1 LETRTLVLVVI
12 LIIFAVVGSV
22 AGGIYLYIGH
32 VQKLEAQME
41 QERLEQQR
49 LLEEQLAR
57 EEQER
62 LEEEER
68 LKWTLRENPG
78 IGNEVLGWR
87 VIRDDLFADWRRVRN
102 FEKLAQLLE
111 VVNDYAFAYNRAA
124 NREIR
129 FTLRRTNIE
138 TGLRT
143 ESAAVILRL
152 GDTVRVAGMR
162 DFLAYSYYWEF
173 GNLYESF
180 DNPALQSAESTAD
193 IPIHLNRMGASQLLS
208 VINAWGIEPIE
219 ITMNEILDF
228 TIETSTRH
236 GSTLRL
242 LLDSEKLTSC
252 VRVTHEP
259 ITLGAPNLTLH
270 VGNVLGDVRVEV
282 VFDRNNVIT
291 DYSISFEQGDT
302 AFRSAIDKI
311 TIHNNW
317 GARNGPT
324 LAGWIRDNAFRLT
337 DAIIPTVE
345 YDPDFVDWR
354 MTGLH

>member
-1 LETRTLVLVVI
+1 VI
-12 LIIFAVVGSV
+12 LIILAAGASIG
-22 AGGIYLYIGH
+22 GGIYLFIEH
-32 VQKLEAQME
+32 QKKIEAEME
-41 QERLEQQR
+41 AERLLQLQEY
-49 LLEEQLAR
+49 EAQLAR

-62 LEEEER
+62 LAEEER
-68 LKWTLRENPG
+68 LKWVLRENPG

-87 VIRDDLFADWRRVRN
+87 VIREDLFADWRRVRN
-102 FEKLAQLLE
+102 FEKLHSLLE
-111 VVNDYAFAYNRAA
+111 VVNEYAFAYHRAP
-124 NREIR
+124 NKEIQ
-129 FTLRRTNIE
+129 FALRRTN
-138 TGLRT
+138 TASGLRT
-143 ESAAVILRL
+143 EDTAQILRL
-152 GDTVRVAGMR
+152 ADTVRVAGMR

-180 DNPALQSAESTAD
+180 DNPALQAAESNAD
-193 IPIHLNRMGASQLLS
+193 IPKHLNRMGASQLRS
-208 VINAWGIEPIE
+208 VINAWGIEPFE

-228 TIETSTRH
+228 TVETSTRQQ

-242 LLDSEKLTSC
+242 LLDSEKLSDC

-270 VGNVLGDVRVEV
+270 VGNVLGDVLVEI

-291 DYSISFEQGDT
+291 DYAVSFEQGET
-302 AFRSAIDKI
+302 AYRS
-311 TIHNNW
+311 TINKLMIYNNW

-337 DAIIPTVE
+337 DAIIPNVE